1 MSAWRRVLRLAVL
14 LMPLAAVH
22 ADEPLKPEPLGQI
35 ATLPEK
41 YPDHWLLVHDLTW
54 FKFLESRMVLVDP
67 LASTVAMQFKGQ
79 MTASMGGG
87 YEHSRKRAEHYVL
100 ESFWS
105 RGTRG
110 GERTDTV
117 TIYDHKS
124 LTVQGEVVIPPK
136 RLSGMPKPIATGI
149 TPDERFLF
157 VYNFTPS
164 QSVSVVDLEQRR
176 FVGEVEINGCGFII
190 PSGQRSF
197 ASLCSNGTLRTTHLA
212 EDGSFKSTETSPKFF
227 DADADPLFES
237 AALTGKLAVFPTFQG
252 RIFTLDIRGET
263 PRIAEPWWLTTGK
276 ERSWRPAGARPV
288 VADSAGSVYIL
299 MQPDGAEGT
308 HKNGGPEVW
317 VIDPLTNQRTGRI
330 VLKNWGIALGTT
342 GAGDQRLLIVTN
354 ADLGLDV
361 YRIPAGE
368 YVHTLGV
375 AAEAPLLTYGVN

>member
-1 MSAWRRVLRLAVL
+1 MLC
-14 LMPLAAVH
+14 AALTLPFATAR
-22 ADEPLKPEPLGQI
+22 ADEPLQPERLGQV
-35 ATLPEK
+35 ATLPAT

-54 FKFLESRMVLVDP
+54 FKFLESRILLVDP
-67 LASTVAMQFKGQ
+67 LAGTVATQVKGQ
-79 MTASMGGG
+79 ITASMGLG
-87 YEHSRKRAEHYVL
+87 YERSRKRGEHYVP
-100 ESFWS
+100 ETFWS
-105 RGTRG
+105 RGIRG

-117 TIYDHKS
+117 TIYDHAT

-136 RLSGMPKPIATGI
+136 RLSGMPKPISTGI

-164 QSVSVVDLEQRR
+164 QSVSVVDMEQRR

-190 PSGQRSF
+190 PTGQRSF
-197 ASLCSNGTLRTTHLA
+197 GSLCSNGTLRTTHLA
-212 EDGSFKSTETSPKFF
+212 EDGTYEASETSPKFF

-237 AALTGKLAVFPTFQG
+237 AALTGKLAIFPTFQG
-252 RIFTLDIRGET
+252 RIVTLDVSDET
-263 PRIAEPWWLTTGK
+263 PRIAEPWWLTTTD

-288 VADSAGSVYIL
+288 VADAAGAVYVL

-317 VIDPLTNQRTGRI
+317 VLDPMTKERTGRI

-342 GAGDQRLLIVTN
+342 GAGDHRLLIVTN
-354 ADLGLDV
+354 ADLALDV

-368 YVHTLGV
+368 YVHTLGIV
-375 AAEAPLLTYGVN
+375 AEAPFLTYGVN